1 MALSLLHCPVSYT
14 KHGAPVGLLCLG
26 EQAAAEKAARAAQ
39 GVLELLDQQLGS
51 QAAPA
56 LGLLSNRRQVS
67 RGLFFH
73 ITGHFLSDSL
83 TIVLMLTGISCYRQK
98 KKRERET
105 LTLSLPITEGLSGPV
120 LVYPNSRLRPRLR
133 LGRRIQKG
141 RSQGS
146 PRVFQVRFSNL
157 KYVS

>member
-56 LGLLSNRRQVS
+56 LGLLSNRRQVFG
-67 RGLFFH
+67 GLFFH
-73 ITGHFLSDSL
+73 TTGHFLSDSNYNPDVDRHQL
-83 TIVLMLTGISCYRQK
+83 LQTKEEKRKKEKPLPSPYPLPRGFPVLSWCTPTQG
-98 KKRERET
+98 
-105 LTLSLPITEGLSGPV
+105 SGPGSICAGEFRKDD
-120 LVYPNSRLRPRLR
+120 LRDLLESFKSDSRT
-133 LGRRIQKG
+133 
-141 RSQGS
+141 
-146 PRVFQVRFSNL
+146 
-157 KYVS
+157 